1 MTAGGPD
8 GGPDGGMSGQLIGT
22 SSGAMEPPETM
33 KAMASFLV
41 QSSQTSR
48 AVGTISTKPEVGFG
62 VVGT

>member
-1 MTAGGPD
+1 MP
-8 GGPDGGMSGQLIGT
+8 GQRIGT
-22 SSGAMEPPETM
+22 FSGAIDPPETM

-48 AVGTISTKPEVGFG
+48 EVGTISTKPEVGLG

>member
-1 MTAGGPD
+1 
-8 GGPDGGMSGQLIGT
+8 MSGQLIGAP
-22 SSGAMEPPETM
+22 SGAIAPPETM

-48 AVGTISTKPEVGFG
+48 DVGTSSTNPEVGLG

>member
-1 MTAGGPD
+1 
-8 GGPDGGMSGQLIGT
+8 MSGQSIGAF
-22 SSGAMEPPETM
+22 SGAMAPPETM

-48 AVGTISTKPEVGFG
+48 EVGTISTKPDVGLG